1 MTLNLTGGSLFIIS
15 LTKCFD
21 IDPETDASITV
32 YCDNLSALIQVEK
45 PLRKRSTRHH
55 MIPEYNLVKK
65 LQQWIE
71 KLHLDINPEH
81 IKCHQGD
88 GSPVYALPWPA
99 RINIAGKKIIRQL
112 SEQHW

>member
-1 MTLNLTGGSLFIIS
+1 MHYFWKGIQNVPTLFKLMCMTLKLTGGFLFIIS

-65 LQQWIE
+65 LQQ
-71 KLHLDINPEH
+71 
-81 IKCHQGD
+81 
-88 GSPVYALPWPA
+88 
-99 RINIAGKKIIRQL
+99 
-112 SEQHW
+112 